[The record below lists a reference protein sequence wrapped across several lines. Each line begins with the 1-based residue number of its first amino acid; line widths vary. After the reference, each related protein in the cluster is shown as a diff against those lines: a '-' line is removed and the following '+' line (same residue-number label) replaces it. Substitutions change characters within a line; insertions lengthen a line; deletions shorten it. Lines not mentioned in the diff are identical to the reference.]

1 MWSLQLFEE
10 LHTGRGGVMGYEG
23 ERGKR
28 GVVYNREGEERGREE
43 DESGVN
49 TRQVHIEQFNDTL
62 KFGVRGEK
70 EREGCEGKRKGRGRR
85 KG

>member
-1 MWSLQLFEE
+1 
-10 LHTGRGGVMGYEG
+10 MGCER

-62 KFGVRGEK
+62 KFGV
-70 EREGCEGKRKGRGRR
+70 
-85 KG
+85 